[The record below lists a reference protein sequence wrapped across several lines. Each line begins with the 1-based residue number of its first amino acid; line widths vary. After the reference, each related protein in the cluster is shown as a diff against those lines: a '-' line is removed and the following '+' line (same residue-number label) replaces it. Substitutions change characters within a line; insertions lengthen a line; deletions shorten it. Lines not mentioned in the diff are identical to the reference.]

1 MQTTMDQT
9 KVAIGAGGQIPSV
22 LVDLQAFFELNFEMD
37 ERLAALELV
46 QSQDVR
52 DGDQLFDL
60 RDLSKTRNIPR
71 LT

>member
-1 MQTTMDQT
+1 MDQT